1 MRRDAQQRAAAD
13 TQQRRCACCC
23 VPLSASVR
31 RLVEMHA
38 IQAPAVYRIETHDP
52 SASEMAKGADVVPAL
67 RPHGQAPWYRE
78 PEVAGSAKPDLASYG

>member
-1 MRRDAQQRAAAD
+1 MDTGAQQRAAGEP
-13 TQQRRCACCC
+13 QQRRFACYCG
-23 VPLSASVR
+23 PLSAGVR

-67 RPHGQAPWYRE
+67 RPHGQAPLYRE